1 MNRGT
6 FLLFPLLGLTLAGC
20 PKSATPNKT
29 AKETLK
35 VGFLPVT

>member
-6 FLLFPLLGLTLAGC
+6 FLLFPLLGLALVGC
-20 PKSATPNKT
+20 PKSKSPNNT